1 MGGFDLYFVFIKK
14 KNYKQQTKDQNPFQ
28 FAQYICIKSAIVFV

>member
-14 KNYKQQTKDQNPFQ
+14 KIINNKLK
-28 FAQYICIKSAIVFV
+28 IKTHFNLPNIYV